1 MGNVLSTD
9 AYPILTW
16 HPLLLWAKFA
26 LFTAYTHSVASGYFA
41 LDKTQLVCLYNDMDR
56 EIQRLLTAW
65 SHIVRE
71 ALKEHH
77 FNKFWSEV
85 ERMPHLS
92 NEALNEIGLSGCI
105 LAHRSQLSFML

>member
-9 AYPILTW
+9 AYPIFSW
-16 HPLLLWAKFA
+16 HPFLLWAKLA

-41 LDKTQLVCLYNDMDR
+41 LDETQLVCLYNDHCVPQIGR

-65 SHIVRE
+65 SHIVHE

-77 FNKFWSEV
+77 YNTFSSEV
-85 ERMPHLS
+85 ERLPDLS
-92 NEALNEIGLSGCI
+92 NEALNEVGLSGCI
-105 LAHRSQLSFML
+105 